1 MRKYSNVLQMFQAL
15 QSRLKYLSTHTIK
28 LLPDKDGQQHDKE
41 TTELAVDAPEQV
53 TAPPQTL
60 IMADTRSIVDSESV
74 LTLEPPAAPAA
85 SEILQPLD
93 LTPFLRSVQ
102 SFILGW

>member
-41 TTELAVDAPEQV
+41 TTELTVDAPEQV

-60 IMADTRSIVDSESV
+60 IMADTGSIVDSESV

-93 LTPFLRSVQ
+93 LTPFLRSVH
-102 SFILGW
+102 F